1 MSCSLARAPIKHWS
15 LCLGR
20 SRCSAA
26 GIAATSES
34 DTTASTSIPSMVGD
48 DQMSKLVGIRVGC
61 QLPHLGR
68 VPAVPGHPQKYR
80 SSCARVSDP
89 AKRP

>member
-1 MSCSLARAPIKHWS
+1 MLRRGHRGDVGVGHYCEHEHPLH
-15 LCLGR
+15 
-20 SRCSAA
+20 
-26 GIAATSES
+26 
-34 DTTASTSIPSMVGD
+34 DGD
-48 DQMSKLVGIRVGC
+48 DQMSKLVGIRAGC